1 MSHTRLSD
9 ESTSPPGVIGLDHPA
24 SRDPAVVGAKAAAL
38 AVARGAGLPALY
50 GFVVSTAATSTWRGA
65 DPPDILSQQLKRAW
79 RHLGGAGSRSLIVRS
94 SSPHEDGETSSMAG
108 QFTSVL
114 DVDGWDDLLAA
125 VQEVIDSGHGAPMA
139 VLVQRQLR
147 PAWGGV
153 LFGADPVTGSRDRLV
168 VACVPGGPDQLVSGS
183 ISGGQFSLSPRGR
196 LLETTGDVPGAV
208 RARSVR
214 RSLAQLA
221 HDAAELFGGPQDI
234 EWALEHD
241 GRLVLLQSRP
251 ITTVGAEAQAATGPV
266 LGPGP
271 LAETFPVA
279 LSPLEEDLWIPPLRD
294 GLRIALELLGATSAR
309 RLGASPVVVALGGRP
324 AVDLELLGLS
334 PVRRPWYARLDPR
347 PPARQALAAWRVG
360 RLRAAL
366 PSLAGDILRE
376 IDTDL
381 RSVPRLDTLTSADL
395 LGLMERSAEALR
407 SLHGYEVLA
416 GQLLSADTTAPTAAS
431 RALAVLSTAR
441 GVGAEVDDESLLA
454 ENPVLL
460 SLLPPRIGTPPA
472 LPAAPTGPRA
482 AASSTEADP
491 DDPATRREALRLRVR
506 WVQELTARAALALGA
521 ELVRRGVLAD
531 PADVRDLSLDD
542 LHAALA
548 GQLSAREVRAVVE
561 TPLPR
566 AFRQAGDVIVPVAA
580 ENTRRGGGG
589 GRGAGGGRGMGRVHD
604 GTGTPSEGAVLV
616 VEHLDPSLAPLLPGL
631 AGLVAETG
639 SVLSHLAI
647 LAREYGVP
655 TVVDLAGARERY
667 PAGTWVVVDGATG
680 EVSPVESEEWRGAA

>member
-38 AVARGAGLPALY
+38 SVARGAGLPALY
-50 GFVVSTAATSTWRGA
+50 GFVVSTTATSGWQGA
-65 DPPDILSQQLKRAW
+65 RPPDILSQQLKRAW
-79 RHLGGAGSRSLIVRS
+79 RHLGGAGTRSLIVRS

-251 ITTVGAEAQAATGPV
+251 VTTIGAEAQAASGPV

-294 GLRIALELLGATSAR
+294 GLRTALELLGATSAR
-309 RLGASPVVVALGGRP
+309 RLRASPVVVALGGRP

-334 PVRRPWYARLDPR
+334 PVRGRWYARFDPR
-347 PPARQALAAWRVG
+347 PPGRQAVAAWRVG

-366 PSLAGDILRE
+366 PSLVGDILDE
-376 IDTDL
+376 IDADL
-381 RSVPRLDTLTSADL
+381 RSVPRLDSLPPVDL
-395 LGLMERSAEALR
+395 LRLLERSAEVLR

-416 GQLLSADTTAPTAAS
+416 GQLLAADTSAPTAAS
-431 RALAVLSTAR
+431 RALAVLSTSR
-441 GVGAEVDDESLLA
+441 GAEVDDETLLA

-460 SLLPPRIGTPPA
+460 SLLPPRIGVPPVLPPA
-472 LPAAPTGPRA
+472 PSAPREAPRPAEPP
-482 AASSTEADP
+482 DP
-491 DDPATRREALRLRVR
+491 DDAATRREALRLRVR
-506 WVQELTARAALALGA
+506 WVQELTARVALVLGA
-521 ELVRRGVLAD
+521 ELARRGVVAAA
-531 PADVRDLSLDD
+531 ADVRDLGLDD
-542 LHAALA
+542 LRAAFA
-548 GQLSAREVRAVVE
+548 GHLPVAREPRVVVE

-566 AFRQAGDVIVPVAA
+566 AFRQAGDVVVPVAA
-580 ENTRRGGGG
+580 EKTRRGGGG

-604 GTGTPSEGAVLV
+604 GTGTPAEGAVLV
-616 VEHLDPSLAPLLPGL
+616 VQHLDPSLAPLLPGL

-655 TVVDLAGARERY
+655 TVVDLAGARERF

-680 EVSPVESEEWRGAA
+680 EVGPVESEEWRGAA